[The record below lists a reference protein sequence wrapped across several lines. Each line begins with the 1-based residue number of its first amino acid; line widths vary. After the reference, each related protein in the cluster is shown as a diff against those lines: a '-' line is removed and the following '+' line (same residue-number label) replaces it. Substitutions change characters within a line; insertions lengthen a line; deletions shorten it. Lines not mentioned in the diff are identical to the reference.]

1 MKRVQEKI
9 KDLVDAR
16 PYEAVKNYAADAE
29 QTVAAYRFT
38 DATAD
43 LLAKW
48 FDEIGRLAHSNSTGA
63 AFALAGNR
71 GAGKSHLLAV
81 LAAVTENPDL
91 RARLADSHV
100 AASAQSLP
108 RRRLKVVRVER
119 GTAPTFSEEF
129 RNALTKT
136 FGAAVDNFGANP
148 AQMLIA
154 AVQQPEAEPLV
165 LIVDSAQTRLA

>member
-1 MKRVQEKI
+1 MKRVLEKI

-16 PYEAVKNYAADAE
+16 PYDVVKNYQADAE

-38 DATAD
+38 DATAE
-43 LLAKW
+43 LLASW
-48 FDEIGRLAHSNSTGA
+48 FDEIGRLAHGGSTGA

-108 RRRLKVVRVER
+108 RR
-119 GTAPTFSEEF
+119 
-129 RNALTKT
+129 
-136 FGAAVDNFGANP
+136 
-148 AQMLIA
+148 
-154 AVQQPEAEPLV
+154 
-165 LIVDSAQTRLA
+165 